1 MENGRIKNILW
12 DWNGT
17 LLNDMELCIDCM
29 NSLLDERSLPRLS
42 PELYREVFSFPIR
55 DYLLEIGFDFSKEP
69 FEVPADRFVVL
80 YNQRYPEARLFEDAA
95 GTLEH
100 FSRLGMSQ
108 FILSAQE
115 HGLLER
121 LLDYY
126 EIRHYF
132 EDITGTADNYA
143 YSKLE
148 AGKNLI
154 DRHKLDPG
162 ETVMIGDTT
171 HDHQVADALG
181 VPTLL
186 LAQGH
191 QSKGRL
197 RATGSPVLDDFD
209 AIKKYLENHNGS
221 IN

>member
-29 NSLLDERSLPRLS
+29 NTLMEERSLPRLS
-42 PELYREVFSFPIR
+42 PELYREVFTFPIR
-55 DYLLEIGFDFSKEP
+55 DYLLKIGFDFSKEA
-69 FEVPADRFVVL
+69 FEVPADQFVVL
-80 YNQRYPEARLFEDAA
+80 YNRRYPEARLFEDAD

-100 FSRLGMSQ
+100 FSRLGIRQ

-121 LLDYY
+121 MLEYY
-126 EIRHYF
+126 KIRHYF
-132 EDITGTADNYA
+132 EAVTGTADNYA
-143 YSKLE
+143 HSKLE
-148 AGKNLI
+148 AGKSLI
-154 DRHKLDPG
+154 VRNKLVPG

-171 HDHQVADALG
+171 HDHEVADALG
-181 VPTLL
+181 VSTLL

-197 RATGSPVLDDFD
+197 RATGSAVLDDFD
-209 AIKKYLENHNGS
+209 AVRKYLENHKGS